1 MWKSVCT
8 TIDRLTIRAAA
19 AALQAEER
27 DCHLAE
33 AEALMRSPEF
43 IPASTSF
50 PEDFQRLNQRR
61 YFFDFQFTSAIR
73 TPWEINNIV
82 HGRVYPAGP
91 DWRQRPTTVLLHGW
105 NGEKGYDWQF
115 PYLAWRLNRMG
126 VNAAMLEL
134 PYHGR
139 RRPRDEGAIRNFI
152 SQDLLRMVEATQQ
165 AVADIRSLMAWVRNE
180 GSPGVGLWGVSLG
193 AWFAGLVACHDQN
206 VRFAVLLTPVVQMEQ
221 AIQELEFC
229 APIRQS
235 LAGVTIRLEGFNLA
249 SHVPALPLENILI
262 VQSRYDLFAPPQ
274 TVERLWETW
283 GRPEIWRM
291 PHGHITV
298 LMSLP
303 SLEKTVR
310 WIAARTRAA
319 RVEYAA
325 PQENCQPRSARIS

>member
-27 DCHLAE
+27 DCHRAE
-33 AEALMRSPEF
+33 AEALMHSPEF
-43 IPASTSF
+43 IPSSVAF
-50 PEDFQRLNQRR
+50 PADFRRIDARR
-61 YFFDFQFTSAIR
+61 YSFGFQFTSAIK
-73 TPWEINNIV
+73 TPWDINNLV
-82 HGRVYPAGP
+82 RGRIYPAGGE
-91 DWRQRPTTVLLHGW
+91 WERRPTAVLLHGW

-134 PYHGR
+134 PYHGQ
-139 RRPRDEGAIRNFI
+139 RRPRDAGAIRNFI
-152 SQDLLRMVEATQQ
+152 SQDLLHMVEATQQ
-165 AVADIRSLMAWVRNE
+165 AVADIRSLMAWLRNE

-193 AWFAGLVACHDQN
+193 AWFAGLVACHDAN
-206 VRFAVLLTPVVQMEQ
+206 VRFAVLLTPVVQMDQ

-235 LAGVTIRLEGFNLA
+235 LAGVTVRLEGFNLA
-249 SHVPALPLENILI
+249 SHVPILPPDNILI
-262 VQSRYDLFAPPQ
+262 VQSKYDLFAPPQ
-274 TVERLWETW
+274 TIDRLWQIW
-283 GRPEIWRM
+283 GRPEIWRTA
-291 PHGHITV
+291 HGHITV

-303 SLEKTVR
+303 ALEKTVR
-310 WIAARTRAA
+310 WIGCKADTPVRR
-319 RVEYAA
+319 RI